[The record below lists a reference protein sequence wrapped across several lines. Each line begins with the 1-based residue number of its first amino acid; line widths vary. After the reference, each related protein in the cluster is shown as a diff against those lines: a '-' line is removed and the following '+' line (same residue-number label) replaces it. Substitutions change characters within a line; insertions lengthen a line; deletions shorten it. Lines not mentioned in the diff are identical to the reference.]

1 MEGKP
6 PAVMP
11 DFTFAFNNVDFSD
24 RLLKFQVLPST
35 ADSQTGDYSFDKEQ
49 SYGKAELHVSSVI
62 LAAHSE
68 YFMRLFCNG
77 MSESRSEVA
86 VVQVTEEEKLGL
98 QSLIEYMYTGHLR
111 EPSNAESA
119 VMLLCLA
126 DRFAI
131 FSCMEPLVEAFK
143 HFPNTL
149 HACLL
154 VLGLP
159 ETLKSNKT
167 VQPVV
172 EHCRSYLSQ
181 QFPDVPAKKGEFLS
195 LSLEGVKVVMDSELL
210 SVQYEEEVFQYLLDW
225 VGVNCHS
232 VESRTRAAEELAEV
246 VRFPWLTGDFLEDVV
261 TDSPLMQSPAC
272 QSLIMEAV
280 KFKSYT
286 HARQQQMM
294 WKKSS
299 HNRFRPRN
307 TVILENFW
315 GNSKTYVFHQSE
327 TTCQV
332 YFEFPL
338 ELVICTGDS
347 FQSRAF
353 SLGPNKYTLYIE
365 AKPGSVKA
373 SYNSQLTCCINIMV
387 APNPRASDQGF
398 SPPMWLE
405 YSIAMKRDYSQNY
418 DTKATGQ
425 CDLTVAEGA
434 CAQFNDFF
442 SGWFIERGF
451 SFPRWNLTI
460 NGPVF
465 FRLDLHLKERP
476 VSEEGTC

>member
-1 MEGKP
+1 
-6 PAVMP
+6 MP
-11 DFTFAFNNVDFSD
+11 DFGFAFNNAHFSD
-24 RLLKFQVLPST
+24 RLLQFEVLPSA
-35 ADSQTGDYSFDKEQ
+35 ADNWKGRL
-49 SYGKAELHVSSVI
+49 ELHVSSVI
-62 LAAHSE
+62 LAAHSD

-86 VVQVTEEEKLGL
+86 VVHVTEEEKHGL
-98 QSLIEYMYTGHLR
+98 HSLIEYMYTGQFR
-111 EPSNAESA
+111 EPSNAETT

-131 FSCMEPLVEAFK
+131 TSCMELLVEIFK
-143 HFPNTL
+143 RFPNTL
-149 HACLL
+149 QCCLL

-172 EHCRSYLSQ
+172 EHCCNYLSQ
-181 QFPDVPAKKGEFLS
+181 QFPDVSAKKSEFLL
-195 LSLEGVKVVMDSELL
+195 LSLEGVKVVLDSESLN
-210 SVQYEEEVFQYLLDW
+210 VQYEEEVFQYLLDW
-225 VGVNCHS
+225 LETNYHS
-232 VESRTRAAEELAEV
+232 LESRICAAEEIAEV

-261 TDSPLMQSPAC
+261 AINPLMQGAAC
-272 QSLIMEAV
+272 QALITEAV
-280 KFKSYT
+280 KFKSFT

-294 WKKSS
+294 WKNNLHK
-299 HNRFRPRN
+299 RFRPRN
-307 TVILENFW
+307 NIILENFW
-315 GNSKTYVFHQSE
+315 GNAKTFVLHQTDTS
-327 TTCQV
+327 CQV

-347 FQSRAF
+347 FQSRPF
-353 SLGPNKYTLYIE
+353 SLGPNKYTFYID
-365 AKPGSVKA
+365 AKSGSVKA
-373 SYNSQLTCCINIMV
+373 SYNSQLTCFISLM
-387 APNPRASDQGF
+387 F
-398 SPPMWLE
+398 SPNTSWKASSHQSVSQTWLE

-425 CDLTVAEGA
+425 CDLQVAEGA

-442 SGWFIERGF
+442 SGWFIERGY

-465 FRLDLHLKERP
+465 FRLDLHLKEKP
-476 VSEEGTC
+476 SAESSTC

>member
-1 MEGKP
+1 MQRYIGRFQTLGELADKSTYTLGVSHPLIDKVEFSTVANSLDNDQFQGK
-6 PAVMP
+6 
-11 DFTFAFNNVDFSD
+11 S
-24 RLLKFQVLPST
+24 
-35 ADSQTGDYSFDKEQ
+35 
-49 SYGKAELHVSSVI
+49 ELHVSSVI

-86 VVQVTEEEKLGL
+86 VVHVTEEEKLGL
-98 QSLIEYMYTGHLR
+98 HSLIEYMYTGHLR
-111 EPSNAESA
+111 ELSNAESA

-172 EHCRSYLSQ
+172 EHCRNYLSQ
-181 QFPDVPAKKGEFLS
+181 QFPDIPAKKSEFLS
-195 LSLEGVKVVMDSELL
+195 LSLEGVKVVLDSELL

-225 VGVNCHS
+225 LEANCHNAL
-232 VESRTRAAEELAEV
+232 SRTCAVEELAEV

-261 TDSPLMQSPAC
+261 TNSPLMQSPAC
-272 QSLIMEAV
+272 QGLVMEAI

-294 WKKSS
+294 WKKNS
-299 HNRFRPRN
+299 HNRYRPRN
-307 TVILENFW
+307 PVILENFW
-315 GNSKTYVFHQSE
+315 GNSKTYVFHQTDMS
-327 TTCQV
+327 CQV

-347 FQSRAF
+347 FQSRPF
-353 SLGPNKYTLYIE
+353 SLGPDKYTFYIE

-373 SYNSQLTCCINIMV
+373 SYNSQLTCCVNIVV
-387 APNPRASDQGF
+387 APNTRTLDE
-398 SPPMWLE
+398 PMLLE
-405 YSIAMKRDYSQNY
+405 YQIAMKRDYSQNY

-425 CDLTVAEGA
+425 CDLQVAEGA

-465 FRLDLHLKERP
+465 FRLNLYLRERP
-476 VSEEGTC
+476 VPEEGSC

>member
-1 MEGKP
+1 MLAVSSSCAAASKSVRLFSLQTVANSLDNDQFQGK
-6 PAVMP
+6 
-11 DFTFAFNNVDFSD
+11 S
-24 RLLKFQVLPST
+24 
-35 ADSQTGDYSFDKEQ
+35 
-49 SYGKAELHVSSVI
+49 ELHVSSVI

-68 YFMRLFCNG
+68 YFMRQFCNG

-86 VVQVTEEEKLGL
+86 VVHVTEEEKLGL
-98 QSLIEYMYTGHLR
+98 HSLIEYMYTGHLR

-172 EHCRSYLSQ
+172 EHCRNYLSQ
-181 QFPDVPAKKGEFLS
+181 QFPDIPAKKSEFLS
-195 LSLEGVKVVMDSELL
+195 LSLEGVKVVLDSELL

-225 VGVNCHS
+225 LEANCHNAL
-232 VESRTRAAEELAEV
+232 SRTCAVEELAEV

-261 TDSPLMQSPAC
+261 TNSPLMQSPAC
-272 QSLIMEAV
+272 QGLVMEAI

-286 HARQQQMM
+286 HALQQQMM
-294 WKKSS
+294 WKKNS
-299 HNRFRPRN
+299 HNRYRPRN
-307 TVILENFW
+307 PVILENFW
-315 GNSKTYVFHQSE
+315 GNSKTYVFHQTDMS
-327 TTCQV
+327 CQV

-347 FQSRAF
+347 FQSRPF
-353 SLGPNKYTLYIE
+353 SLGPDKYTFYIE

-373 SYNSQLTCCINIMV
+373 SYNSQLTCCVNIVV
-387 APNPRASDQGF
+387 APNTRTLDE
-398 SPPMWLE
+398 PMLLE
-405 YSIAMKRDYSQNY
+405 YQIAMKRDYSQNY

-425 CDLTVAEGA
+425 CDLQVAEGA

-465 FRLDLHLKERP
+465 FRLNLYLRERP
-476 VSEEGTC
+476 VPEEGSC